1 MSVPN
6 ESDFALIKIGDGEAT
21 ETVTAICGI
30 ENVSINRTANTNDR
44 FRRDC
49 AKPGIPAV
57 RRSRTTGKQMDITG
71 TGGVD
76 KASIADFEAALGI
89 VGNYQ
94 IELYQY
100 DGTDTGELMGTF
112 SGAFNMTSANMSL
125 DANGDSSGEVALAS
139 DGIWTWAAEA

>member
-21 ETVTAICGI
+21 ETFTAICGI

-49 AKPGIPAV
+49 AKPGVPAV
-57 RRSRTTGKQMDITG
+57 RRSRTTGKQLDITG

-89 VGNYQ
+89 PGNYQ

-100 DGTDTGELMGTF
+100 DGTDTGALMGTF
-112 SGAFNMTSANMSL
+112 AGAFNMTSANLSL
-125 DANGDSSGEVALAS
+125 DANGDSSGEITLAS
-139 DGIWTWAAEA
+139 DGTWTWTAEA

>member
-6 ESDFALIKIGDGEAT
+6 ESDFALIKIGDGGGP
-21 ETVTAICGI
+21 ETFAAICGI
-30 ENVSINRTANTNDR
+30 EGVTINRTANTNDR

-49 AKPGIPAV
+49 AKPGQPAV

-76 KASIADFEAALGI
+76 KASIASFDAALG
-89 VGNYQ
+89 VVKNYQ

-100 DGTDTGELMGTF
+100 DGTDTGTLMGTF
-112 SGAFNMTSANMSL
+112 TGAFNMTSSNMSL
-125 DANGDSSGEVALAS
+125 DANGDSTGEITLAS
-139 DGIWTWAAEA
+139 DGTWTWTAA

>member
-21 ETVTAICGI
+21 ETFTAICGI

-125 DANGDSSGEVALAS
+125 DANGDSSGEGALAS